1 DDNHVHMV
9 LDLGIKSKPELAKKV
24 KGFVGRKFFMV
35 FPELKKS
42 KAEGG
47 LFWNSGLW
55 SPASY
60 GGTPENV
67 KFTVNYVKQQKYGSA
82 RGQAKQYR
90 LTAFV
95 D

>member
-1 DDNHVHMV
+1 MV
-9 LDLGIKSKPELAKKV
+9 LDLGIKSKPEITKKL
-24 KGFVGRKFFMV
+24 KGYTGRKFFQF

-42 KAEGG
+42 KVEGG
-47 LFWNSGLW
+47 LFWDSGLW

-60 GGTPENV
+60 GSGPENV
-67 KFTVNYVKQQKYGSA
+67 KFTVNYVKHQKYGSL
-82 RGQAKQYR
+82 RDQAKQYS